1 MFGAVGAGAGWGVG
15 HVGLVVAG
23 VALAVHPPRHGVPT
37 RCRPQS
43 MGDTQIRLPVGG
55 GLSPSGVARRG
66 RVVWGDVEGGVEEE
80 VSDAFPQGG
89 RLDQG
94 GRPDAGAGA
103 GGVEA
108 QHDVVFPES
117 PEVLPYRCGVV

>member
-1 MFGAVGAGAGWGVG
+1 ME
-15 HVGLVVAG
+15 
-23 VALAVHPPRHGVPT
+23 
-37 RCRPQS
+37 
-43 MGDTQIRLPVGG
+43 
-55 GLSPSGVARRG
+55 
-66 RVVWGDVEGGVEEE
+66 EGIEEE

-103 GGVEA
+103 GGAEA
-108 QHDVVFPES
+108 QQDVVFPES